1 MLCRWYAR
9 VDSGRAMHAAAAASG
24 EYAACLRL
32 KRSFSAPHISHCM
45 GQYAR
50 HSCLH
55 MLPVYLRC
63 QCCSAASVFT
73 CESHGPRARALSAP
87 VTVFTVRGTGTPSP
101 SQLCA
106 RVRVSHGLSFRAALM
121 PSSVTIY
128 SLSPSQTGLLSLHL
142 CVYSPSPSQAGLLS
156 RCCVYSPK
164 DSESVTLAARVR
176 VRLEL
181 GCTVA
186 AEAFLSYV
194 QCIYSRSTPRTLSTF
209 FFLHALGTFSVYLA
223 VQPRTRAKSL
233 PARARC
239 ASRIHTI
246 VLG

>member
-1 MLCRWYAR
+1 MRAHPHDTAVCILRHLLSCSVWR
-9 VDSGRAMHAAAAASG
+9 VSTDSLWQSCFADGTRGLTAAACSPRAAAAASG

-121 PSSVTIY
+121 PSSVAIY
-128 SLSPSQTGLLSLHL
+128 SLSPSR
-142 CVYSPSPSQAGLLS
+142 AG
-156 RCCVYSPK
+156 Y
-164 DSESVTLAARVR
+164 
-176 VRLEL
+176 
-181 GCTVA
+181 
-186 AEAFLSYV
+186 
-194 QCIYSRSTPRTLSTF
+194 
-209 FFLHALGTFSVYLA
+209 
-223 VQPRTRAKSL
+223 
-233 PARARC
+233 
-239 ASRIHTI
+239 
-246 VLG
+246 